1 MLLLFQNAFL
11 SALPYAMMWIVSI
24 LGSQA
29 TDYLR
34 SRNYLSTTDTRKLAN
49 SLGIVVV
56 IRNKNKSQNFIH
68 IPWTL
73 DEQNNTVQ
81 VLFTF
86 ILHDIYFFSF
96 LHSGCQSRGPVFRW
110 MPTRSRLS
118 FVVHNCRIQRVGY
131 SLNFSLYKYFC
142 FHT

>member
-34 SRNYLSTTDTRKLAN
+34 SRNYLSTTATRKLAN

-56 IRNKNKSQNFIH
+56 IKNKNESQNFIH

-73 DEQNNTVQ
+73 DEQNNTV
-81 VLFTF
+81 
-86 ILHDIYFFSF
+86 
-96 LHSGCQSRGPVFRW
+96 
-110 MPTRSRLS
+110 
-118 FVVHNCRIQRVGY
+118 
-131 SLNFSLYKYFC
+131 
-142 FHT
+142 